1 MHSETPMNYG
11 GSEGLRPLPPR
22 SHCCAALCSPLDEKM
37 NRDQGRGRETASE
50 REREMK
56 GSHLGS
62 FSGFIEV
69 TNPYLCTEAKIITRD
84 ATYSISG

>member
-1 MHSETPMNYG
+1 MML
-11 GSEGLRPLPPR
+11 GL
-22 SHCCAALCSPLDEKM
+22 PLDEKM
-37 NRDQGRGRETASE
+37 NRAHEE
-50 REREMK
+50 REKEMK

-69 TNPYLCTEAKIITRD
+69 TNPYLCTEAKIIARD